1 MAAEKALVG
10 KKVDAAFC
18 EEAGRLAAAE
28 AKPIDDVRASAT
40 YRKHMVAV
48 LVKRAM
54 VACTEAIQGRK
65 GA

>member
-1 MAAEKALVG
+1 MESSGL
-10 KKVDAAFC
+10 
-18 EEAGRLAAAE
+18 E
-28 AKPIDDVRASAT
+28 AKAIDDVRASAT

-54 VACTEAIQGRK
+54 AACIEAIQGRK